1 MNETT
6 QGVRL
11 RHGARLEW
19 ITPNAEG
26 KIAYC
31 ARVSNPANQ
40 ENPDYAKL
48 LRYCADK
55 QHWSIFE
62 MASACFEIKTSRAIA
77 RQILRHRSFSFQEF
91 STRYAKVENF
101 QQVEARRQDAR
112 NRQGSIDDLDAE
124 TVQWW
129 AETQQ
134 NLIDSL
140 RVIYDMALERGIAKE
155 CARAILPEGLT
166 ESTMYMTGTIRSWIT
181 YVNLRTGHGTQLEHQ
196 RIAREIQE
204 LLIVEMPIIGEA
216 FGWSGPEVAV

>member
-1 MNETT
+1 MPE
-6 QGVRL
+6 R
-11 RHGARLEW
+11 
-19 ITPNAEG
+19 P
-26 KIAYC
+26 
-31 ARVSNPANQ
+31 
-40 ENPDYAKL
+40 
-48 LRYCADK
+48 
-55 QHWSIFE
+55 
-62 MASACFEIKTSRAIA
+62 SRAIA